1 MFKCKNFDL
10 EMDLSRLHNIHIFI
24 YVYLIKLYH
33 KWKHVVCCHVAMFA
47 FFLNC
52 DLYMIKVC
60 TPFSYPFGNIGTVSN
75 FWTPHDK
82 IL

>member
-1 MFKCKNFDL
+1 MQTVQT
-10 EMDLSRLHNIHIFI
+10 EQ
-24 YVYLIKLYH
+24 
-33 KWKHVVCCHVAMFA
+33 AMQLLCLL
-47 FFLNC
+47 FLNC

-82 IL
+82 ILQGSFEVTLSGKIKSWGQVS